1 MAPLDRDV
9 SGRVFSICVRSIE
22 SAAVKPGK
30 PLGPCLLSPG
40 SDEPW
45 TVGRWNG
52 DGWFNKDGELLQ
64 PELWALLPQL

>member
-1 MAPLDRDV
+1 MASLDRDV
-9 SGRVFSICVRSIE
+9 AGVAHVISVRGIE
-22 SAAVKPGK
+22 SAAVKRGK

-40 SDEPW
+40 FDEPW

-52 DGWFNKDGELLQ
+52 EGWFDKDGSLLR